1 MSDRNAAMDPE
12 DATPEAAD
20 PAPANPDNGGADA
33 DAGAVVLTGAE
44 IVCECLLREGVD
56 IVFGYPGGAILPTY
70 DALTKYPQLHH
81 VLTRHEQGAS
91 HMADGYARATGK
103 VGVAMA
109 TSGPGATNLVTGIA
123 TAMMD
128 SSPIVCITG
137 QVPTGAIGS
146 DAFQETD
153 VTGITLPITK
163 HNYLVTSI
171 EELPEVMR
179 EAFHIARTGRPGP
192 VLVDIPKDV
201 QIESTEFVY
210 PTEPI
215 QLPGYSP
222 PRTARA
228 RQVDAALDLIRESE
242 RPIVLAGHGISMAGA
257 NRELALL
264 AEKAR
269 IPVAL
274 TLLGKGAM
282 SEHHPLCLGMMGMHG
297 GAEVNHAIQHADL
310 LIALG
315 MRFDDRVTGNLAT
328 YARNARKIHVDIDPS
343 EINKNVTVDVGI
355 VGDVG
360 EVLRQLLDRVE
371 RRPNEAWFDRIAG
384 WRTDSELREI
394 VRPADA
400 PQHPAAP
407 EGKLLGAQVIRD
419 LFEYTDGS
427 AITVTDVG
435 QHQMW
440 EAQYYQHERP
450 HSLITSGGLGTMGFG
465 VPAAIGAKMA
475 RPDQEVWAIVGD
487 GGFQMTMMELAT
499 AVQERVN
506 VHIAIINNGFLG
518 MVRQWQEFFYD
529 ERYNQTPMVN
539 PDFCKLAEAYG
550 IPTARVTERG
560 RIAEAVAA
568 SRAQTD
574 GPTLIDFVVEKE
586 EIVYPMVPAGADLD
600 DMIRRPTPAEFELQ
614 RRDRAAAAEAPEA
627 ASTEATE
634 APAAAVALGSRF
646 GV

>member
-1 MSDRNAAMDPE
+1 MSSNGSTPDRTNQ
-12 DATPEAAD
+12 EAGMSTD
-20 PAPANPDNGGADA
+20 T
-33 DAGAVVLTGAE
+33 VVLTGAE
-44 IVCECLLREGVD
+44 IVCECLLREEVD

-91 HMADGYARATGK
+91 HMADGYARATGR

-128 SSPIVCITG
+128 SSPVVCITG

-163 HNYLVTSI
+163 HNYLVRSI

-201 QIESTEFVY
+201 QIQTAEFVY

-215 QLPGYSP
+215 ELRGYRP
-222 PRTARA
+222 PRAARA
-228 RQVDAALDLIRESE
+228 RQVEAALELIRESR
-242 RPIVLAGHGISMAGA
+242 RPIILAGHGISMAGA
-257 NRELALL
+257 NSELAQL
-264 AEKAR
+264 AEKTR

-274 TLLGKGAM
+274 TLLGKGAL
-282 SEHHPLCLGMMGMHG
+282 SEHHPFCLGMMGMHG
-297 GAEVNHAIQHADL
+297 GAEVNHAIQQADL

-328 YARNARKIHVDIDPS
+328 YARNSRKIHIDIDPS

-355 VGDVG
+355 VGDLG
-360 EVLRQLLDRVE
+360 EVLGQLLERVE
-371 RRPNEAWFDRIAG
+371 RQPDETWLDRIAK
-384 WRTDSELREI
+384 WRADSELREI

-407 EGKLLGAQVIRD
+407 QGKLLGAQVIRD
-419 LFEYTDGS
+419 LFEFTGGG
-427 AITVTDVG
+427 AVTVTDVG

-440 EAQYYQHERP
+440 EAQYYPHERP

-487 GGFQMTMMELAT
+487 GGFQMTLMELAT
-499 AVQERVN
+499 AVQEKVN

-529 ERYNQTPMVN
+529 ERYNATPMVN

-550 IPTARVTERG
+550 IPATRVTERSG
-560 RIAEAVAA
+560 IEEAVGA
-568 SRAQTD
+568 SRARRE
-574 GPTLIDFVVEKE
+574 GPTLIEFVVEKE

-600 DMIRRPTPAEFELQ
+600 DMIRRPTPAEFM
-614 RRDRAAAAEAPEA
+614 RRRREPEPEAPAPEA
-627 ASTEATE
+627 VAAEPE
-634 APAAAVALGSRF
+634 APAAAAALGSRF

>member
-1 MSDRNAAMDPE
+1 MSDE
-12 DATPEAAD
+12 DAATNREAVSPEAV
-20 PAPANPDNGGADA
+20 NPPDGGAD
-33 DAGAVVLTGAE
+33 AVVLTGAE
-44 IVCECLLREGVD
+44 IVCECLLHEGVD

-171 EELPEVMR
+171 DELPEVMR

-201 QIESTEFVY
+201 QIQEAEFVY

-215 QLPGYSP
+215 QLAGYSP
-222 PRTARA
+222 PKTARA
-228 RQVDAALDLIRESE
+228 RQVAAALELIRESE
-242 RPIVLAGHGISMAGA
+242 RPIILAGHGISMAGA
-257 NRELALL
+257 NEELAQL
-264 AEKAR
+264 AEKAQ
-269 IPVAL
+269 IPIAL
-274 TLLGKGAM
+274 TLLGKGAI
-282 SEHHPLCLGMMGMHG
+282 SEQHPLCLGMMGMHG
-297 GAEVNHAIQHADL
+297 GAEVNHAIQQADL

-328 YARNARKIHVDIDPS
+328 YARDSRKIHVDIDPS

-355 VGDVG
+355 VGDLG

-371 RRPNEAWFDRIAG
+371 RRPNEAWFDRIAE
-384 WRTDSELREI
+384 WRADSELREI
-394 VRPADA
+394 VRPAEA
-400 PQHPAAP
+400 PQHPAVP

-419 LFEYTDGS
+419 LFEFTAGG

-465 VPAAIGAKMA
+465 LPAAIGAKMS

-518 MVRQWQEFFYD
+518 MVRQWQEFFYE

-550 IPTARVTERG
+550 IPTVRVTERG
-560 RIAEAVAA
+560 QIEEAVNA
-568 SRAQTD
+568 SRAQTA

-586 EIVYPMVPAGADLD
+586 EIVFPMVPAGADLD
-600 DMIRRPTPAEFELQ
+600 DMIRRPTPAEFERQQ
-614 RRDRAAAAEAPEA
+614 RERAAAAEI
-627 ASTEATE
+627 TEAETTEAE
-634 APAAAVALGSRF
+634 APAAAAALGSRF